1 MPTPQD
7 EARRQA
13 IAEDP
18 LLAPT
23 LRART
28 AEVDGKLHALRL
40 QMLFVFALLVASMVV
55 MGIFFRNQD
64 QQIRLDRHLGCVQRA
79 DEIRAYNLGL
89 PDGFPGYPIPTCPPD
104 PRQD

>member
-7 EARRQA
+7 EARRKA

-28 AEVDGKLHALRL
+28 AEVDAKLHLLRMQALFL
-40 QMLFVFALLVASMVV
+40 LAFLVAGLIV

-64 QQIRLDRHLGCVQRA
+64 QQIRLDRYLSCAQRA
-79 DEIRAYNLGL
+79 EEIKRYNLTTPAEFPDFPL
-89 PDGFPGYPIPTCPPD
+89 PVCPPD
-104 PRQD
+104 PRID